1 MKSNIMGSIAQ
12 YLSLLILFF
21 AFCVIDVVLYLDIPI
36 FSIFNVLISV
46 IMFTKMKN
54 GSEALREKN
63 ISKEEKLV
71 YSFIMVAIIIVGS
84 YVNVQYLFSL
94 IYSLKSG
101 IDVSELE
108 LFILFTLVFLAQ
120 FVGLSIIVIK
130 KIHIWFPISF
140 SLSMCMNC
148 WLRVAVPTVTM
159 ILMDM
164 LIISVFV
171 ECGITL
177 WLNFRKLELDMH
189 NIESHKH

>member
-63 ISKEEKLV
+63 ITKEEKLV

-148 WLRVAVPTVTM
+148 WLRASVPTVTM
-159 ILMDM
+159 ILMDI

-177 WLNFRKLELDMH
+177 WLNWRKQ
-189 NIESHKH
+189 N